1 LTPEQVAA
9 QSGMDYVQCLATG
22 IVSRVLSGRSLD
34 AELAATWSSEAL
46 LSPQQRGAVQDLAY
60 GVLRHLGYLDGAL
73 NRLLQPPL
81 TDAPVRYLLLV
92 ALYQLRHT
100 KAPPYTIVDHA
111 VPACARLGFPR
122 AQGLVNAVLRNFQR
136 RRSEIDAAVLAT
148 DEGRYSHPGW
158 WIKKLATQ
166 YPDEYQNVLDAGNA
180 RPPLTL
186 RVNCRQI
193 ARTDYLE
200 MMTRES
206 IAARPVGQ
214 YGVIID
220 KPRPVAQ
227 IPGFS
232 AGLVSVQDAG
242 AQLAA
247 ELLDVRDG
255 MRVLDACAAPG
266 GKTAH
271 LLELADL
278 ELTAVD
284 IDAERL
290 RRVADNLSRLSLNAR
305 LLQADVAQPA
315 QWRDAGPYDR
325 VLADVPCTA
334 SGVVRRHPD
343 IKWLRQPRDIP
354 ALVIRQAHILDAL
367 WQLLGRGGKLLYA
380 TCSVFSEENN
390 GQVEQF
396 IARHPDARQLS
407 LPPLA
412 DGIKQIDG
420 QLLPDVAHDG
430 FFYALLEKI

>member
-1 LTPEQVAA
+1 
-9 QSGMDYVQCLATG
+9 MDYVQCLATG

-34 AELAATWSSEAL
+34 AELAATWAKEPAL
-46 LSPQQRGAVQDLAY
+46 GSQPRGAVQDLSY
-60 GVLRHLGYLDGAL
+60 GVLRHLGYLDGVL
-73 NRLLQPPL
+73 GQLLQQPL
-81 TDAPVRYLLLV
+81 TDAPVRHLLLV
-92 ALYQLRHT
+92 ALYQLSHT
-100 KAPPYTIVDHA
+100 KAQAYTIVDHA
-111 VPACARLGFPR
+111 VPACAKLGFPR
-122 AQGLVNAVLRNFQR
+122 AQGLVNAVLRNFLR
-136 RRSEIDAAVLAT
+136 RRTEIDAKVHAT
-148 DEGRYSHPGW
+148 DEGYYSYPRW
-158 WIKKLATQ
+158 WINKLAASFPGD
-166 YPDEYQNVLDAGNA
+166 YHRILAAGNV

-186 RVNCRQI
+186 RVNCRRI
-193 ARTDYLE
+193 ARTEYLE
-200 MMTRES
+200 LLARES
-206 IAARPVGQ
+206 IAAGPVGRH
-214 YGVIID
+214 GVIID

-247 ELLDVRDG
+247 ELLDVHDG

-271 LLELADL
+271 LLELADV

-290 RRVADNLSRLSLNAR
+290 RRVADNLSRLSLHAK
-305 LLQADVAQPA
+305 LLQAD
-315 QWRDAGPYDR
+315 AGQAEQLLAAGQFDR

-343 IKWLRQPRDIP
+343 IKWLRQPRDIS
-354 ALVIRQAHILDAL
+354 ALVIKQAHILDTL

-380 TCSVFSEENN
+380 TCSVFTEENN

-396 IARHPDARQLS
+396 IARHPDARQLL

-412 DGIKQIDG
+412 DGLKQIDG
-420 QLLPDVAHDG
+420 QLLPDAAHDG

>member
-1 LTPEQVAA
+1 MEH
-9 QSGMDYVQCLATG
+9 VQCLATG

-34 AELAATWSSEAL
+34 AELAATWRDESAL
-46 LSPQQRGAVQDLAY
+46 SAQQRGAVQDLAY
-60 GVLRHLGYLDGAL
+60 GVLRHLGYLDGVL
-73 NRLLQPPL
+73 GQLLQQPL
-81 TDAPVRYLLLV
+81 TDAPLRHLLLV
-92 ALYQLRHT
+92 ALYQLSHT
-100 KAPPYTIVDHA
+100 KARPYTIVDHA
-111 VPACARLGFPR
+111 VPACAKLGFPR
-122 AQGLVNAVLRNFQR
+122 AQGLVNAVLRNFLR
-136 RRSEIDAAVLAT
+136 RRTALDAAALAT
-148 DEGRYSHPGW
+148 DEGRYSYPQW
-158 WIKKLATQ
+158 WITKLAARFPDQ
-166 YPDEYQNVLDAGNA
+166 YRQVLEAGNA

-186 RVNCRQI
+186 RVNQR
-193 ARTDYLE
+193 RMLRDDYLALLAQE
-200 MMTRES
+200 AV
-206 IAARPVGQ
+206 AAHPVGRF
-214 YGVIID
+214 GVMLD

-232 AGLVSVQDAG
+232 AGVVSVQDAG

-247 ELLDVRDG
+247 ELLDVHDG

-278 ELTAVD
+278 DLTAVD

-290 RRVADNLSRLSLNAR
+290 RRVTDNLSRLSLKAR
-305 LLQADVAQPA
+305 LLQADAERPE
-315 QWRDAGPYDR
+315 QWQDSGVFDR
-325 VLADVPCTA
+325 ILADVPCTA

-354 ALVIRQAHILDAL
+354 ALVIRQARILDTL

-380 TCSVFSEENN
+380 TCSVFTEENN

-396 IARHPDARQLS
+396 IARHADARQQT
-407 LPPLA
+407 LPLLA